1 MTVFYA
7 HSFVGKN
14 ESEWEPL
21 EEHLLA
27 VAALAR
33 DFASVFDS
41 GDFGWLLGLWHDL
54 GKYHP
59 AFQAR
64 LRGDTAT
71 FDHAVYGAQ
80 MVLRQLG
87 KGPVTSQLLA
97 ALIAGHHG
105 GLHDQSELQQRYRE
119 RGNDL
124 DALLAAFPAHIA
136 TLPALRPPSFLRAF
150 KNDESSRRQLEL
162 WGRFLY
168 SALVDAD
175 SLATEDVYEHGKR
188 RRVLGTAPDLE
199 SLRQRLHAFL
209 EAKSA
214 AARPSEIQNLRL
226 AVLAACRTKA
236 AEKPGF
242 FSLTVPTG
250 GGKTF
255 SSLSFAL
262 EHATRHGLRRVI
274 SIIPFTSILEQTA
287 EQYRLA
293 IGEESL
299 IEHHS
304 GLDPDTESLRNLMA
318 SENWDAPVVLSTGV
332 QFFESL
338 FARSR
343 SRCRKLH
350 NIARS
355 VILLDEAQTLPTEF
369 LNPVLD
375 VLQTLVSSFGCTVLF
390 STATQPAL
398 NRSPQLKEGIEG
410 VREIVDDPV
419 GLARAFVRYR
429 VRWPE
434 IGAPPT
440 SWPELAAELATKP
453 QVLAIV
459 HQRGDARELAGLLP
473 PEGLFHL
480 SANLCAA
487 HRSEVIAKVKGCL
500 QAGETC
506 RLVSTQVVEAG
517 VDIDFPVVYR
527 ALAGLD
533 SLVQSGGR
541 CNREGR
547 LPEPGTLHV
556 FRANTE
562 PPRGVLRHGLE
573 KMALLL
579 NDRGADLEITDPE
592 IVSHYFR
599 LLYNHLTL
607 DPNGIQAE
615 RKKLAYKTVA
625 ERVRLIDDDWQ
636 VGVVVPWGEGEERL
650 ERLRTEGPNRRNL
663 RALQPYLVNVAKCR
677 AQKALNAGLLENV
690 HDLVFALTAV
700 ARELYHPT
708 FGLDLEAP
716 ISPGSLMV

>member
-1 MTVFYA
+1 MAAFYA

-21 EEHLLA
+21 EDHLLA

-59 AFQAR
+59 SFRALLNREITSF
-64 LRGDTAT
+64 G
-71 FDHAVYGAQ
+71 HAVYGAQ
-80 MVLRQLG
+80 MALRELG
-87 KGPVTSQLLA
+87 KDGAGAKLLA
-97 ALIAGHHG
+97 AIIAGHHG
-105 GLHDQSELQQRYRE
+105 GLRDQPELQQRYRE
-119 RGNDL
+119 QGKDL
-124 DALLAAFPAHIA
+124 DTLLPVIPPHIA
-136 TLPALRPPSFLRAF
+136 TLPALRPPAFLRAF
-150 KNDESSRRQLEL
+150 KDDESSRRQLEL

-175 SLATEDVYEHGKR
+175 SLATEDVYENGKR
-188 RRVLGTAPDLE
+188 RRVLGRAPDLE

-214 AARPSEIQNLRL
+214 TARPSEIQNLRS
-226 AVLAACRTKA
+226 AVLAACRTQA

-398 NRSPQLKEGIEG
+398 NRSSHVPTGIEG
-410 VREIVDDPV
+410 VREIVADPV

-434 IGAPPT
+434 ISAPPT
-440 SWPELAAELATKP
+440 SWPELAAELAMKP

-459 HQRGDARELAGLLP
+459 HQRQDAKDLAGLLP
-473 PEGLFHL
+473 AEGLFHL

-487 HRSEVIAKVKGCL
+487 HRSEVIAEVKGRL
-500 QAGETC
+500 QAGATC

-556 FRANTE
+556 FRASTE

-573 KMALLL
+573 KMERLLKE
-579 NDRGADLEITDPE
+579 RGAELQITDPE
-592 IVSHYFR
+592 IVTYYFR
-599 LLYNHLTL
+599 LLYRDLKL
-607 DPNGIQAE
+607 DPNGIQAQ
-615 RKKLAYKTVA
+615 RKELAYQKVA
-625 ERVRLIDDDWQ
+625 EKVRLIENDWQ
-636 VGVVVPWGEGEERL
+636 VGVVVPWGEGEKRL
-650 ERLRTEGPNRRNL
+650 ERLKNEGPNRRNL

-716 ISPGSLMV
+716 ISPGNLMV